1 MVMALD
7 INQLKKTYTARRGFL
22 WRRKDV
28 VPALKGISFHIRK
41 GEIFGLLG
49 PNGAG
54 KTTTVNILSGLV
66 LKDDGIISFFGEEL
80 SDASRERMNA
90 TTAYQSL
97 MGHLTV
103 YQNLKV
109 FAKIYHVKNVEQR
122 IDELLKKFRLERLK
136 RTPFYVLS
144 SGEKTRVTLCKG
156 LINHPELLLLDEATV
171 GLDPDIAEQVREE
184 VKQLDTTILLTSHNM
199 YEVEELCDRIAFL
212 HEGRILKMGT
222 PDELTRLIKE
232 QKVVIDFAPG
242 QRGFVDVLEKLGV
255 HVVEH
260 SGLRVVLQ
268 IPRAEKQLHNIL
280 HPLFKGGFAVRD
292 LSIEKPSLE
301 QAFIRMARGEV

>member
-1 MVMALD
+1 MALD